1 MRQQMLTDIAAKTS
15 SIPAF
20 VKRLSLQVVAMDWRP
35 GFVAV
40 TFHIEPDFC
49 VEADTVFGGYVF
61 CVHDEAAGFAMY
73 SVIENGMAFFTT
85 RLNMKYLAVTRPG
98 DVTAEA
104 EVDMLSER
112 SAEVRVRLLQNGTV
126 TSESV
131 VAEAIRPEKR

>member
-1 MRQQMLTDIAAKTS
+1 MRQKMLTEIAAGTCP
-15 SIPAF
+15 IPAF
-20 VKRLSLQVVAMDWRP
+20 VQRLSLQVVAMDWRP

-40 TFHIEPDFC
+40 TFDIEPDFC
-49 VEADTVFGGYVF
+49 VEADTVFGGFVF
-61 CVHDEAAGFAMY
+61 SVHDQAAGFAMY

-85 RLNMKYLAVTRPG
+85 RLSMRYLAVTHPG
-98 DVTAEA
+98 EVTAEA
-104 EVDMLSER
+104 EVDTLSER